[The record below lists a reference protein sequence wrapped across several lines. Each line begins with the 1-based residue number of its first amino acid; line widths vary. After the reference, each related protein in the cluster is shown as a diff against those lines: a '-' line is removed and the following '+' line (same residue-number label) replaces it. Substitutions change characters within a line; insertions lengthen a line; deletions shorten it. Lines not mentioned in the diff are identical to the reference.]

1 MGCSTRKLI
10 GFLCGIVDNTST
22 NPAVPS
28 SNHQPPLGPALGR
41 RVTSTTLVLCA
52 EHIQVCSRI
61 KKKGRTVE
69 EDT

>member
-28 SNHQPPLGPALGR
+28 SNHQPPPGSCTWQKSDIDNISP
-41 RVTSTTLVLCA
+41 LCRA
-52 EHIQVCSRI
+52 YSNLFSY